1 MGTDLL
7 APGPEGPPAAPPPG
21 GRRTRVAVLLGTV
34 VAAVGIVVGG
44 APASAE
50 AIAVSTTA
58 DGGAGSLRAAFA
70 QASGN
75 AEADEIVL
83 QPGATYVLDDCA
95 EGDLDHTAA
104 DDLTLTGN
112 GATIEQTCAGERV
125 VESDSD
131 LALVEVTLTGGD
143 ATGALG
149 GGVEADTSS
158 VTATRVTVRG
168 NGASTGGGIA
178 AIRVTLT
185 ESTVSGNSATS
196 TGGGVWADQTVDA
209 VNTTIAGNEAGTS
222 GGGVVVVNDTATLT
236 DVTLAGNTAPSGANV
251 ELQPGSDALVAFG
264 TVVAEPTGGADCAV
278 APGAVTT
285 SLGSN
290 LDSDGTCGFG
300 AGPADQP
307 GAGDPLLGPLG
318 AEGGP
323 TETRVPQ
330 AGSPLLDAAVCA
342 DAPVAVPTDQRGVAR
357 PQGPACDVGAVEV
370 EVAAPPDPD
379 PGPPVDDD
387 PPPAPPAAPVAAAAT
402 FTG

>member
-7 APGPEGPPAAPPPG
+7 APGPERPPSAPRRE
-21 GRRTRVAVLLGTV
+21 GRRVRIGVLLGT
-34 VAAVGIVVGG
+34 AALAGIVVGG

-104 DDLTLTGN
+104 DDLTVTGN
-112 GATIEQTCAGERV
+112 GATVEQTCAGERV
-125 VESDSD
+125 IESDSD
-131 LALVEVTLTGGD
+131 LDLLDVTLTGGD
-143 ATGALG
+143 AAGALG
-149 GGVEADTSS
+149 GAVEADTSS

-178 AIRVTLT
+178 AIRVTLA
-185 ESTVSGNSATS
+185 ESTVSDNAATS

-236 DVTLAGNTAPSGANV
+236 DVTLAGNTAPTGANV

-264 TVVAEPTGGADCAV
+264 TVVADPTGGTDCAV

-290 LDSDGTCGFG
+290 LSSDGTCGFG
-300 AGPADQP
+300 AGPADQA
-307 GAGDPLLGPLG
+307 GAGDPLLGPL
-318 AEGGP
+318 AAQGGP

-330 AGSPLLDAAVCA
+330 PGSPLLDAAVCA
-342 DAPVAVPTDQRGVAR
+342 DAPVAVPTDQRGVTR

-370 EVAAPPDPD
+370 EVLGPPDPD
-379 PGPPVDDD
+379 PV
-387 PPPAPPAAPVAAAAT
+387 PPPDSGPSTAPPAAPVPAEAA